1 MRRLPAKPAINLPR
15 VIFVTGKGGAGKSTI
30 AVALALALA
39 RRHRVTLVE
48 LGPRQSMANAIAAI
62 SNPSNKDDIQL
73 TLTQLTPRG
82 ELEAF
87 VEGIVPIKMIA
98 RRMLQSR
105 TFGFVTTA
113 LPGLEAFLML
123 DRLRRIALG
132 GRPQE
137 FVVVDAPATG
147 GALEMLTVADR
158 VGEIAPFG
166 TLHRLAGEVAE
177 FLQTPERF
185 AVTMTLRPEALALR
199 ETIVA
204 VQALR
209 AARIACTTT
218 ILNAVTS
225 ALFSTAEIM
234 QLDRIPVHR
243 QLAESRRAQAE
254 SAKHVE
260 GELRDVGLATVRLP
274 TLYRA
279 SLERENLEVLADL
292 LEAEFIAR

>member
-1 MRRLPAKPAINLPR
+1 MNLPR

-30 AVALALALA
+30 AVALALALS
-39 RRHRVTLVE
+39 RRHRVTLVA
-48 LGPRQSMANAIAAI
+48 LDPRQSMANALAAI
-62 SNPSNKDDIQL
+62 SDPPRKDGNQL

-105 TFGFVTTA
+105 TFGFVTAA

-132 GRPQE
+132 ARPQE

-158 VGEIAPFG
+158 VREIAPFG

-177 FLQTPERF
+177 FLHTPERF

-209 AARIACTTT
+209 AAHIACTTT

-225 ALFSTAEIM
+225 ALFAETELARLD
-234 QLDRIPVHR
+234 QLRAH
-243 QLAESRRAQAE
+243 QELARLRHTQAE
-254 SAKHVE
+254 SAKYVQRQ
-260 GELRDVGLATVRLP
+260 LRRASLATVRLP
-274 TLYRA
+274 TIYRA
-279 SLERENLEVLADL
+279 SLERENLEVLADV
-292 LEAEFIAR
+292 LEAEFVAR